1 MNVEINLGE
10 EKIVIEDVP
19 DTNWEALKPFWPSI
33 VKAIIE
39 VFLKGNF
46 NPYHVTK
53 ERKNGFIASNWY
65 WNQSVEN
72 FKNYPLKEA
81 KRFIF
86 MLRENDDFVETIKEF
101 NKFKNVDWT
110 LKKNFKQLGQFL
122 YKNCYN
128 LEELLALLKDKYHK
142 IKY

>member
-1 MNVEINLGE
+1 
-10 EKIVIEDVP
+10 
-19 DTNWEALKPFWPSI
+19 
-33 VKAIIE
+33 
-39 VFLKGNF
+39 
-46 NPYHVTK
+46 
-53 ERKNGFIASNWY
+53 
-65 WNQSVEN
+65 
-72 FKNYPLKEA
+72 
-81 KRFIF
+81 

-110 LKKNFKQLGQFL
+110 SKKNFKQLGQFL